1 MNQIPGT
8 RGDRYTTELHKET
21 LRVNGWT
28 FCPVD
33 IMDADMGMKMV
44 FGNVHGEKSA
54 EL

>member
-33 IMDADMGMKMV
+33 IMDADGTVMLPVKEG
-44 FGNVHGEKSA
+44 
-54 EL
+54 